1 MSTSIELNNVVS
13 MTTLEIAELTG
24 KRHDNVMR
32 DCQKLLEVNALKNEV
47 VEILYN
53 DAKGESRKAY
63 QLTKK
68 ATFVLVSGYSAELR
82 LKCFERIEFLE
93 SQVQRLEDD
102 KKRVAVQSANRRGV
116 TWGDFC
122 KAHDLPA
129 QRLLKALKKSGGLF
143 RFRPDGRVEV
153 NPRYRDYFIILKP
166 TDRRF
171 SPTGINFRFN
181 AKGQEYF
188 SNDKAL
194 DKFRSDLVE
203 QLGSDY
209 EKQQLIL
216 SRVRAGLVDSLDDPE
231 GEAVPA

>member
-1 MSTSIELNNVVS
+1 MNMPIDFNNVVS
-13 MTTLEIAELTG
+13 MTSLEIAELTG
-24 KRHDNVMR
+24 KLHKNVLADCRNLLNIAGLKSQLSEEAYIDNTGR
-32 DCQKLLEVNALKNEV
+32 ALP
-47 VEILYN
+47 LY
-53 DAKGESRKAY
+53 R
-63 QLTKK
+63 LTKK

-93 SQVQRLEDD
+93 AQVKRLEDD

-129 QRLLKALKKSGGLF
+129 QRLLQALKKSGGLF

-153 NPRYRDYFIILKP
+153 NPHYRDYFIILKP

-194 DKFRSDLVE
+194 DKFHTDLVE

-209 EKQQLIL
+209 QKQQLLL
-216 SRVRAGLVDSLDDPE
+216 SRARAGKPDEL
-231 GEAVPA
+231 